1 MIQKLL
7 FVFCFIALSAGLATA
22 QRTVTNAD
30 LEGYRQAR
38 LKAEREYR
46 DNHERL
52 GMPSPEELSRRND
65 ESLRQTM
72 DMADRLRQQRLEA
85 ERLDLERLRSIQIV
99 TLPVPEFSNYA
110 QYPSGIYYS
119 TGIGF
124 ANRRPHRF
132 RPINRNASRGYFAG
146 GQFWSTGPRTVSRPI
161 VRTTRRR

>member
-1 MIQKLL
+1 MMQKLL
-7 FVFCFIALSAGLATA
+7 FVFCFIAMTAGLAVA

-46 DNHERL
+46 ENHERL
-52 GMPSPEELSRRND
+52 GMPSPEELERRNA
-65 ESLRQTM
+65 ESVSRTIE
-72 DMADRLRQQRLEA
+72 MADRLRQQRLEA
-85 ERLDLERLRSIQIV
+85 ERLELERIKAIQIV
-99 TLPVPEFSNYA
+99 TVPVPEFSNYA
-110 QYPSGIYYS
+110 GYPSGIFYS

-146 GQFWSTGPRTVSRPI
+146 GQFWPAGPRTVSRPI